1 MAEFY
6 PLNVTNIRRETRE
19 SVVVTLKPR
28 LEDAALFR
36 YKQGQYLTFKKAFDG
51 EELRRSYSICSS
63 VNDNTLK
70 VGIKKVNGGWFS
82 TWANEEL
89 AVGDVLEAM
98 PPMGQFN
105 TDLSAD
111 KPKNY
116 LLLAVGS
123 GITPILS
130 LAKTILETEPASR
143 IILTYVN
150 RSFNTIMFR
159 EALSDLKDRFMT
171 RFSVLHMLK
180 HDAGDIDLLTGRIDA
195 DKCDQLFTRWMS
207 PKHADWAFICG
218 PKEVMFM
225 ISERLQAHGM
235 DKAQIKFELFASAP
249 PKKARAKTEI
259 NAAKNDVVVTVIQDG
274 QTRRIEMSR
283 HSGQTVLEAA
293 LEANIEL
300 PYACQAGVC
309 STCMCQVKS
318 GEVEMQSNYAL
329 EDYEVQRG
337 VVLSCQSIPITD
349 ELTLSFDD
357 MTHGADDR

>member
-1 MAEFY
+1 MADFY
-6 PLNVTNIRRETRE
+6 PLEVIDIKQETRE

-28 LEDAALFR
+28 LEDAARFA
-36 YKQGQYLTFKKAFDG
+36 YKQGQYLTFKKMFEG
-51 EELRRSYSICSS
+51 EELRRSYSICASL
-63 VNDNTLK
+63 NDNTLK

-89 AVGDVLEAM
+89 AVGDSLEAM
-98 PPMGQFN
+98 PPMGNFN
-105 TDLSAD
+105 TPLHVDES
-111 KPKNY
+111 KNY
-116 LLLAVGS
+116 LLFAVGS

-130 LAKTILETEPASR
+130 LAKTILEEEPLSR

-150 RSFNTIMFR
+150 RSFSSIMFR
-159 EALSDLKDRFMT
+159 DDLSDLKDRFMT
-171 RFSVLHMLK
+171 RLSVLHMLK
-180 HDAGDIDLLTGRIDA
+180 HDAGDIDLLTGRISA

-207 PKHADWAFICG
+207 PQHADTAFICG

-225 ISERLQAHGM
+225 ISDRLQAHGM
-235 DKAQIKFELFASAP
+235 DKSNIKFELFASAP
-249 PKKARAKTEI
+249 PKKARAKTKIDTE
-259 NAAKNDVVVTVIQDG
+259 KNDVVVTLIQDG
-274 QTRRIEMSR
+274 QTRRLEMSR
-283 HSGQTVLEAA
+283 HSGQTVLDAA
-293 LEANIEL
+293 LAANIEL

-337 VVLSCQSIPITD
+337 VVLSCQSTPLTK

-357 MTHGADDR
+357 MTHAADN